1 MVNLICGP
9 TGCGKTQKLIDSA
22 NSELK
27 NTNGLIVYIDNED
40 KHRLS
45 IDNQIRFIN
54 AKESMIENSD
64 QFFGFIC
71 GIIAENYDVNRIF
84 IDNII
89 STAHLTDNQALKD
102 MIARLGKVGENT
114 ELKIIITIDS
124 ADADFVDEKECN
136 YQTV

>member
-9 TGCGKTQKLIDSA
+9 IGCGKTQKLIDSA

-40 KHRLS
+40 KHRRN

-54 AKESMIENSD
+54 AREFMIENAD

-71 GIIAENYDVNRIF
+71 GIAAENYDVNRIF

-89 STAHLTDNQALKD
+89 STARLEDNIALKNLL
-102 MIARLGKVGENT
+102 AKLNAVCEKT
-114 ELKIIITIDS
+114 ELEIFITLDS
-124 ADADFVDEKECN
+124 ADADFIDENECN